1 MQTILQQITAIDG
14 VIGCSLYNDQ
24 GRILAAACP
33 LILDEKQL
41 TIAAGT
47 ILDCL
52 HALQIS
58 QTVITMDLRFSE
70 GRLIVRPM
78 GGAFL
83 SVLCS
88 QHVNMSMVAITLN
101 LALRKLEQMLP
112 KSGELPVAATV
123 ASVIPVAPVASAEK
137 AEGGLTLRIA
147 HLQKGDVSSSFDQL
161 GMVAV
166 TQATAKQMSDFFGRA
181 SKKIRITTT
190 AGDGGTF
197 PIMVI
202 NDIEMLY
209 DRALVIGPGIERKLK
224 VEEGTEVTI
233 TLV

>member
-14 VIGCSLYNDQ
+14 VIGCTLYSDQ
-24 GRILAAACP
+24 GKILASACP

-41 TIAAGT
+41 AVAAGT
-47 ILDCL
+47 VLDCL

-58 QTVITMDLRFSE
+58 QSLVGMELRFSE

-78 GGAFL
+78 AGAFL

-88 QHVNMSMVAITLN
+88 LHVNTSMVTITLN

-112 KSGELPVAATV
+112 KPGEAQTTPVAASPAV
-123 ASVIPVAPVASAEK
+123 VED
-137 AEGGLTLRIA
+137 GLPLRVA

-166 TQATAKQMSDFFGRA
+166 TQATAKQMSDFFGKV
-181 SKKIRITTT
+181 SKKIKITTA
-190 AGDGGTF
+190 AGGGGVF
-197 PIMVI
+197 PVMII
-202 NDIEMLY
+202 NDIEMQY
-209 DRALVIGPGIERKLK
+209 DHALVIGPGIERKLK
-224 VEEGTEVTI
+224 IEEGATVTI
-233 TLV
+233 TLA